1 MAHSKTRLFAKIAG
15 IILALLVLL
24 EIAGQLMGKSPLPA
38 DPAFTIAREWCYPE
52 QILKDHE
59 LLWRYRPNQVI
70 RGGFLPA
77 GEYTINSRGYRTP
90 EFTDQK
96 PAGVMRVICLGG
108 SSTFGWGV
116 ADDDAYPRRLEEQ
129 LNELDPEHRRWEV
142 VNLGM
147 TNYSS
152 RQGLRLAR
160 EILPKVTTDLV
171 LIHYSW
177 ADHQP
182 AADDKPDLNIEMA
195 SPGWLA
201 VENTLNQSAVI
212 RWVRSTWRRTVTGP
226 PVASSGSTSWRVPPT
241 EFPTNIEMICR
252 ITRENGGRP
261 VVVTAPV
268 SWPPSGF
275 SDREGIFHYHHRYR
289 RLARYGATLASSEF
303 VELANAF
310 DEHPESFRGVRGGDF
325 EHFDAAGH
333 AFAAEFLAQYLI
345 SRLTGPVGTKS
356 SDP

>member
-1 MAHSKTRLFAKIAG
+1 MIAG
-15 IILALLVLL
+15 ILLAVLLLL
-24 EIAGQLMGKSPLPA
+24 EIAGQLMGKSPLPP
-38 DPAFTIAREWCYPE
+38 DPAFTIAREWCYPD
-52 QILKDHE
+52 QIQKDHE

-96 PAGVMRVICLGG
+96 PEGVMRVVCMGG

-116 ADDDAYPRRLEEQ
+116 SDGDAYPRRLEEK
-129 LNELDPEHRRWEV
+129 LNEFDPENRRWEV
-142 VNLGM
+142 VNLGV

-160 EILPKVTTDLV
+160 SILDKLSPDLV

-182 AADDKPDLNIEMA
+182 AADDKPDIDIVMP
-195 SPGWLA
+195 SPGW
-201 VENTLNQSAVI
+201 VTFENTLNRSALMRWI
-212 RWVRSTWRRTVTGP
+212 RSSWRRTVSGP
-226 PVASSGSTSWRVPPT
+226 PEASSGSTAWRVPPS
-241 EFPTNIEMICR
+241 EYSTNIEMICR
-252 ITRENGGRP
+252 ITRQSGGRP
-261 VVVTAPV
+261 VVVTSPV

-275 SDREGIFHYHHRYR
+275 SDQTGIFHYHHRYR
-289 RLARYGATLASSEF
+289 RMARYGATLAASEF

-310 DEHPESFRGVRGGDF
+310 DEHSEFFLGAKSGDF
-325 EHFDAAGH
+325 EHFDARGH
-333 AFAAEFLAQYLI
+333 AFAGEFLARYVI
-345 SRLTGPVGTKS
+345 SKLTGSVDAENPG
-356 SDP
+356 P